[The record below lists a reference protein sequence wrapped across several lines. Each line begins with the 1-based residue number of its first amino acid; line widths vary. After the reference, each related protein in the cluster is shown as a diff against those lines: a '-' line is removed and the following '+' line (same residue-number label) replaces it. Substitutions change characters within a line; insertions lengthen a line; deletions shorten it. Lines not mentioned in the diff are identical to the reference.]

1 MDAKEVKE
9 RDEGEVE
16 ATDAPLRAA
25 AKALRA
31 KADPRALVLG
41 AGLQSL
47 WKQLLPLLGVV
58 AARTGEYPGI
68 FKVEDGG
75 DGRAVVHI
83 ELTDRPYE
91 PGSPSGMERVLTL
104 AIKLEHDH
112 RLLGDRYYC
121 VDCEVPAGDT
131 KH

>member
-58 AARTGEYPGI
+58 AARIGEYPGI

-75 DGRAVVHI
+75 DGRAVGGISPEDGAVVVDQLKAKVPGAI
-83 ELTDRPYE
+83 EIFPVDRD
-91 PGSPSGMERVLTL
+91 L
-104 AIKLEHDH
+104 A
-112 RLLGDRYYC
+112 
-121 VDCEVPAGDT
+121 
-131 KH
+131 